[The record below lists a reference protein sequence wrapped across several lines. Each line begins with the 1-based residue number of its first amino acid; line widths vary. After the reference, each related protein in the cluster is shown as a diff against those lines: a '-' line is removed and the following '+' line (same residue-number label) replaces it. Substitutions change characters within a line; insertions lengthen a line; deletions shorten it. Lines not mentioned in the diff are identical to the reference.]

1 MQTTDYTEDQEGPV
15 FFLKKIFFGQIK
27 LRLIYTIMMGR
38 ERKRTSRDQIHIT
51 SSVKQGAGSVMA

>member
-15 FFLKKIFFGQIK
+15 VFLKKIFFGQIK

-38 ERKRTSRDQIHIT
+38 ERKRTSRDQIHTT